1 MKLSN
6 PIPAYR
12 SKFSTRIFIIF
23 LFFIIALSSVLTVIF
38 VRHQKNSL
46 TENLIQEGLSIAT
59 LISHNAKLGVFTENP
74 EFLRGIIEGTMSH
87 KGALSCD
94 IFTLNGKNLNT
105 QDNHEKATDRQK
117 IIMERIK
124 RSREPY
130 YIEYPHR
137 FDFWAPVISNYYEPD
152 NPSGE
157 SLFFTPDGS
166 FNKSRVIG
174 FVRISIG
181 KENINKSFNMLLSK
195 SIFISVLFMIIASV
209 AAFILSRKITIPLKR
224 LSEGVHALGTGD
236 LSTQVS
242 VEKKDEIGRLAMSF
256 NNMVRLLK
264 EREEEKKKLSEQLNK
279 SEKLESIGM
288 FAGGIS
294 HDFNNIL
301 TIIQNN
307 MHQAEMKAP
316 DYVKGY
322 IEKTLEATERG
333 SELILKLLHFT
344 NESRIIFEVIN
355 IGLVVQETT
364 SLFDKTL
371 DPRISINVNF
381 EPGLWKVKGAAGQI
395 QQVIMNLCI
404 NARDAIMEKIKGHGG
419 ETDVNGSF
427 HINVTLKNTKVTHDF
442 PHKNPRAYAGEFV
455 LLKVSDDGCGMA
467 AIIKKHIFEPFF
479 TTKDVGKGTGIG
491 LSSVYGIVNRL
502 GGWINVQ
509 SEPGEGTEF
518 DVYFPRF
525 VETSGEAEPESK
537 DASHVYAGG
546 SETILLV
553 DDEEYILAPMAEKLE
568 ELGYKVITAQDGFE
582 ALDVLHNRKGKIDIV
597 VLDEVMPKCSGT
609 EVLHHIRQHWCDI
622 KVLMYSGKDLGENHH
637 TLEGAEIIRKPCS
650 PDVLAYKIRATLG
663 TKLNYHVKSSINRVK
678 CYFVR
683 EKTIPH
689 KEKLSD
695 PSVVYKLFRYLGDV
709 PHEKFLVVYL
719 DSQNRIIAYDELS
732 SGTTNETAVYP
743 KEVVKN
749 ALLTNASSV
758 ILIHNHPS
766 GDLSPSGND
775 IIITAAIAQACEI
788 MDISVADH
796 LIISENGFYSFLR
809 EGLMSEKDSH
819 D

>member
-6 PIPAYR
+6 LGSAYQG
-12 SKFSTRIFIIF
+12 KFSTRIFIIF
-23 LFFIIALSSVLTVIF
+23 LFFIIALSSVLTAIF

-46 TENLIQEGLSIAT
+46 TEDLIQDGVSIAA

-74 EFLRGIIEGTMSH
+74 EFLEGIIEGTMNH

-94 IFTLNGKNLNT
+94 IFTLNGRNLNT
-105 QDNHEKATDRQK
+105 QDSHGKASEKQG

-124 RSREPY
+124 RSKEPY
-130 YIEYPHR
+130 YIEYPRR
-137 FDFWAPVISNYYEPD
+137 FDFWAPVISNYYAPD
-152 NPSGE
+152 NPSEE
-157 SLFFTPDGS
+157 SLFFRPGGS
-166 FNKSRVIG
+166 FNKNRVIG
-174 FVRISIG
+174 FVRIGIG
-181 KENINKSFNMLLSK
+181 KENINKSFKVILTK
-195 SIFISVLFMIIASV
+195 SISISILFMIIASV

-236 LSTQVS
+236 LSTRVS
-242 VEKKDEIGRLAMSF
+242 VEKKDEIGRLAMAF

-264 EREEEKKKLSEQLNK
+264 EREEEKQKLAEQLNK
-279 SEKLESIGM
+279 SERLESIGM

-307 MHQAEMKAP
+307 MHLAEIKAP

-322 IEKTLEATERG
+322 IEKTLEATKRG

-355 IGLVVQETT
+355 IGLVVQETS

-371 DPRISINVNF
+371 DPRIRINVNSD
-381 EPGLWKVKGAAGQI
+381 PGLWKVKGAAGQI

-404 NARDAIMEKIKGHGG
+404 NARDAIMEKIKGRGG
-419 ETDVNGSF
+419 ETDANGSF
-427 HINVTLKNTKVTHDF
+427 HINVTLKNTKITHDF
-442 PHKNPRAYAGEFV
+442 SYKNPGAYAGEFV
-455 LLKVSDDGCGMA
+455 LLKVSDDGCGMD

-479 TTKDVGKGTGIG
+479 TTKEVGKGTGIG

-509 SEPGEGTEF
+509 SEPGEGTVF

-525 VETSGEAEPESK
+525 VETLREAEPESK
-537 DASHVYAGG
+537 DAPHVYAGG
-546 SETILLV
+546 NETILLV
-553 DDEEYILAPMAEKLE
+553 DDEEHILTPMEEKLE
-568 ELGYKVITAQDGFE
+568 ELGYKVITAKDGVE
-582 ALDVLHNRKGKIDIV
+582 ALDVLRNRKGKIDLI
-597 VLDEVMPKCSGT
+597 VLDEVMPKRSGT
-609 EVLHHIRQHWCDI
+609 EVLHHIRQHWRNI
-622 KVLMYSGKDLGENHH
+622 KVIMYSGKDLSQNPHALGE
-637 TLEGAEIIRKPCS
+637 AELIGKPCS
-650 PDVLAYKIRATLG
+650 PDVLAHRIRETLG
-663 TKLNYHVKSSINRVK
+663 TKLNYPVKSSINRVK
-678 CYFVR
+678 CYFVS
-683 EKTIPH
+683 EKTVPY
-689 KEKLSD
+689 KEKLSE
-695 PSVVYKLFRYLGDV
+695 PSVAYKLFRYLANE
-709 PHEKFLVVYL
+709 PREKFLVVYL

-732 SGTTNETAVYP
+732 SGTTNETVVYP

-775 IIITAAIAQACEI
+775 IIITAAISQACEI
-788 MDISVADH
+788 MDINVADH
-796 LIISENGFYSFLR
+796 LIISENGFYSFLG
-809 EGLMSEKDSH
+809 EGLLSDR